1 MDFEVAPYVRT
12 ALRKAKGSGATVDDW
27 KRIIEEFERKGKQ

>member
-1 MDFEVAPYVRT
+1 MGSEVAPCVRT

-27 KRIIEEFERKGKQ
+27 KRIIEEFDYAV